1 MKNEIR
7 QAIIEINI
15 EILETQLRAL
25 RKLAN
30 PKKPN
35 IVKNPN
41 QMSQI
46 ELVYDILKRE
56 KTPLHIM
63 DIISKVYKIH
73 NVAIDRESLAS
84 ALTKK
89 VHKRQLFTRPEK
101 NTFGIIEEN

>member
-15 EILETQLRAL
+15 ELLEAQLRTL

-30 PKKPN
+30 PKKTN
-35 IVKNPN
+35 LAKIPN

-56 KTPLHIM
+56 NKPLHIM

-89 VHKRQLFTRPEK
+89 VHKGQLFTRPEK
-101 NTFGIIEEN
+101 NTFGLKEEE